1 MNVDLCF
8 VFHILAQFNHVFSA
22 RGTKRKTPP
31 APDDSEPS
39 SSSLSFSSKTVQE
52 LALKAEEAAM
62 KQIELE
68 QAAALK
74 HKLPD
79 FWLPSLTPTHAA
91 TAPQS
96 LADVDAGV
104 KKLQTSCRGAAES
117 HPVAFVCF
125 AFSLTS
131 RLEYACLLFFYR
143 LKTLIPVKFS
153 MYTLSTGTSDG
164 SSKED
169 AETMCPSCKKR
180 LSNNLILSSMHP
192 LLFHP

>member
-1 MNVDLCF
+1 MNVCLCSRLSYP
-8 VFHILAQFNHVFSA
+8 HFNTPSA

-31 APDDSEPS
+31 PPDDSGPS
-39 SSSLSFSSKTVQE
+39 SSSPTPLSFSSKTVQE

-104 KKLQTSCRGAAES
+104 KKLQTSCRGEAES
-117 HPVAFVCF
+117 HPVAFVF
-125 AFSLTS
+125 LL
-131 RLEYACLLFFYR
+131 RLLLR
-143 LKTLIPVKFS
+143 
-153 MYTLSTGTSDG
+153 DG
-164 SSKED
+164 S
-169 AETMCPSCKKR
+169 
-180 LSNNLILSSMHP
+180 
-192 LLFHP
+192 